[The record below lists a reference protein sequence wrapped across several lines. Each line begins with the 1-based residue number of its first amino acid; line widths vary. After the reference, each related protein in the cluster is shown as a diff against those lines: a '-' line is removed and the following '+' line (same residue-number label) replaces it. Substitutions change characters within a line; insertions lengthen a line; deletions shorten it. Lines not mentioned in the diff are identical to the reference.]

1 MLFGH
6 KVMRARPLL
15 GTRVDIRVT
24 GLAQT
29 PANAAIDAAFAAIAD
44 IHRLM
49 SFHEPGSDV
58 SRLNRDAA
66 AGPVAVDPRTFAVIR
81 RAQEIAA
88 ASAGVFDIC
97 AARALVTW
105 GFLPAP
111 DSRRAPDPSATWR
124 DIVLEA
130 GTCIRFAKPLWID
143 LGGIAKGFAVDA
155 GLAAMKL
162 APEVGCL
169 INAGG
174 DLRVA
179 GPEAERVLLRLPP
192 GLNRGGLEPGL
203 APRLD
208 LALIPAIEIAD
219 GSLASSSGPENRR
232 AYREG
237 TVGAHVDGVSGESIG
252 ANRFVTVTAAECV
265 TADALTKVVMAA
277 GVDSEPVLRR
287 FQATAYL
294 YESEWITLGEGN
306 EQR

>member
-1 MLFGH
+1 
-6 KVMRARPLL
+6 
-15 GTRVDIRVT
+15 
-24 GLAQT
+24 
-29 PANAAIDAAFAAIAD
+29 
-44 IHRLM
+44 
-49 SFHEPGSDV
+49 
-58 SRLNRDAA
+58 
-66 AGPVAVDPRTFAVIR
+66 VIR
-81 RAQEIAA
+81 HAQEIAE

-97 AARALVTW
+97 AARPLVAW

-111 DSRRAPDPSATWR
+111 DSRHAPDPSATWR
-124 DIVLEA
+124 DIVLETGA
-130 GTCIRFAKPLWID
+130 RIRFAKPLWID

-162 APEVGCL
+162 APDVGCL

-179 GPEAERVLLRLPP
+179 GPEAERVVLRVPP
-192 GLNRGGLEPGL
+192 GLNRAGLGPGL
-203 APRLD
+203 D
-208 LALIPAIEIAD
+208 QALIPAIEIAD

-237 TVGAHVDGVSGESIG
+237 TVGAHVDGVSGGPAGGNVG

-277 GVDSEPVLRR
+277 GVDSGPVLRR